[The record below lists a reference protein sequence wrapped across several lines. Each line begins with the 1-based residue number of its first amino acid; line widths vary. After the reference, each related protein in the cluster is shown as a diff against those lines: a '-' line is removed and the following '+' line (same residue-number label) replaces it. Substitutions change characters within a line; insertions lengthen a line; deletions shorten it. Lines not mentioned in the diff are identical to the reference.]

1 MPIGHKGFLLVMTV
15 GSMVAL
21 AALVAGLITGGPL
34 DLGIDTFLVRTTIY
48 SQANIC
54 EVIVR
59 LIS

>member
-1 MPIGHKGFLLVMTV
+1 MTV

-54 EVIVR
+54 EIIVR